1 MEVQIG
7 GKSVSI
13 GNILLIVGGILA
25 LISFFLGWVNYETSI
40 GIPGLNTSWSS
51 DPFTGSDLM
60 GLEHSSFVAYMP
72 LLVLIFGIIAIVT
85 AILPMFMDVPQKTI
99 SIVQLVVGVLIVVF
113 ALIFVLMGGGS
124 GLYSGDAAEVV
135 KGMIDTGVLRMPL
148 QIGCYLGLI
157 GGVLALV
164 GGGLAFKDNM

>member
-1 MEVQIG
+1 MEIQIG

-25 LISFFLGWVNYETSI
+25 LISFFLGWVNYEAQVVFT
-40 GIPGLNTSWSS
+40 WSS
-51 DPFTGSDLM
+51 EPYTGSALMDL
-60 GLEHSSFVAYMP
+60 ENSSFVAYMP

-124 GLYSGDAAEVV
+124 GLYSGDAAEIV

-157 GGVLALV
+157 GGILALV